1 MKNKRKFERALNI
14 IRASFTRMSRM
25 LFNNLVFHRLP
36 AEWTL
41 AAAPAKAT
49 GWPARS

>member
-1 MKNKRKFERALNI
+1 MNENSSARNI
-14 IRASFTRMSRM
+14 VRASFTRVPRM

-41 AAAPAKAT
+41 AAAPAKAA
-49 GWPARS
+49 GRRARS

>member
-1 MKNKRKFERALNI
+1 V
-14 IRASFTRMSRM
+14 SRM

-41 AAAPAKAT
+41 AAAPAKALT
-49 GWPARS
+49 YA